1 VSGNMAES
9 LILVEQTFMMV
20 VILVGPP
27 YRVEA
32 A

>member
-1 VSGNMAES
+1 MSGNVAES
-9 LILVEQTFMMV
+9 LILVEQTFVM

-27 YRVEA
+27 YSVEA